1 MIGGDNLMNEAVATK
16 GMTVS
21 LGGRK
26 VLEEITIKVN
36 CGELTG
42 VIGPNGAGKTT
53 LLRALLGLVSLEA
66 GELIVLGA
74 SDAGLKEVRP
84 QIGYMPQRQSFEKR
98 FPLSAADVVATGLL
112 SPYTLLRR
120 LPNQKEATNNAL
132 ASVGMK
138 AYADRPFP
146 DLSGGEQQRIL
157 LARSVVRKPKLLL
170 LDEPNSG
177 LDFPAQRSFLDLL
190 VKLKE
195 EENLAVILV
204 SHDLISVASAADQLV
219 CINRTMHVHGQPS
232 EVLHSPQLDDAY
244 RCQFDFLSSTAGETG
259 CKH

>member
-1 MIGGDNLMNEAVATK
+1 MDEAVTANGLTI
-16 GMTVS
+16 S

-26 VLEEITIKVN
+26 VLEEITIKVS
-36 CGELTG
+36 CGEMTG

-53 LLRALLGLVSLEA
+53 LLRALLGLVPLAA
-66 GELIVLGA
+66 GELTVLGA
-74 SDAGLKEVRP
+74 SGAGLKAVRP

-112 SPYTLLRR
+112 SPYTLMRR
-120 LPNQKEATNNAL
+120 LPNHREATITAL

-138 AYADRPFP
+138 TYTDRPFQ

-157 LARSVVRKPKLLL
+157 LARSIVRKPKLLL

-195 EENLAVILV
+195 EENLAVVLV
-204 SHDLISVASAADQLV
+204 SHDLISVSSAADQLV
-219 CINRTMHVHGQPS
+219 CINRTMHVHGRPS

-244 RCQFDFLSSTAGETG
+244 RCQFDFLSSSAGETG

>member
-1 MIGGDNLMNEAVATK
+1 MDEAVTANGLTI
-16 GMTVS
+16 S

-26 VLEEITIKVN
+26 VLEEITIKVS
-36 CGELTG
+36 CGEMTG

-53 LLRALLGLVSLEA
+53 LLRALLGLVPLAA
-66 GELIVLGA
+66 GELTVLGA
-74 SDAGLKEVRP
+74 SGAGLKTVRP

-112 SPYTLLRR
+112 SPYTLMRR
-120 LPNQKEATNNAL
+120 LPNHREATITAL

-138 AYADRPFP
+138 TYTDRPFQ

-157 LARSVVRKPKLLL
+157 LARSIVRKPKLLL

-195 EENLAVILV
+195 EENLAVVLV
-204 SHDLISVASAADQLV
+204 SHDLISVSSAADQLV
-219 CINRTMHVHGQPS
+219 CINRTMHVHGRPS

-244 RCQFDFLSSTAGETG
+244 RCQFDFLSSSAGETG